1 MTESP
6 ESHALVASGVAG
18 PGGSGVELGPA
29 ERRLLAAM
37 PLHAITSVHG
47 EAGLRER
54 LLIEIAEFPPDGHQR
69 VEQALD
75 LATQLHAHDR
85 RQREPYVNHLLR
97 VAVRILSHYQVDD
110 ADVICAALLHDAV
123 EDHSPDL
130 TPGGTRAEALAVLAR
145 QFGDGVAILVAAVTN
160 PEWEPDRNQD
170 EQYLDHVTGSL
181 QANPWARVIKA
192 SDFTDNAVGLI
203 HTTGPKLERLAA
215 KYEPLVPILQDLI
228 RRADTPLAEDVKRH
242 IVRQLTTAAQRFA
255 SLRTITPEQA
265 ATS

>member
-97 VAVRILSHYQVDD
+97 VAVRILSHYQVRD
-110 ADVICAALLHDAV
+110 ADVICAALLHDSV

-130 TPGGTRAEALAVLAR
+130 APGGTRAAAIAALAW
-145 QFGDGVAILVAAVTN
+145 QFGSRVAQLVSAVTN
-160 PEWEPDRNQD
+160 PEWEKGRDRH
-170 EQYLDHVTGSL
+170 EQYLEHLTTSL
-181 QANPWARVIKA
+181 EDNPWARVIKA

-203 HTTGPKLERLAA
+203 HTTGPRLQKLAA
-215 KYEPLVPILQDLI
+215 KYEPLVPVLTALVL
-228 RRADTPLAEDVKRH
+228 RPDTPLTADVKEH
-242 IVRQLTTAAQRFA
+242 IARQLRTAANRFTA
-255 SLRTITPEQA
+255 LSPG
-265 ATS
+265 SPG